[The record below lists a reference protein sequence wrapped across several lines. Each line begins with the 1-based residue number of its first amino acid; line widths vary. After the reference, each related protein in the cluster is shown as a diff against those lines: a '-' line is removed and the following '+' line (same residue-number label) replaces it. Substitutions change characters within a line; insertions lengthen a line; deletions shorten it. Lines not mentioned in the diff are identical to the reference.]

1 MTEPLATKT
10 AIFDVAVIG
19 AGVVGCAMA
28 RRFALEGARVVL
40 LEKSTD
46 ILSGASKGNS
56 AILHTG
62 FDAPPGSIELA
73 CMQEGYREYRDIHA
87 RLNLPL
93 LETGALVAAWSDE
106 DLARLPAIVE
116 QAHGNGVDDVR
127 QVGRDEVLAL
137 EPQLAGNVLGAVR
150 VPGEHLVDPWSAP
163 LAYLQQA
170 LAHGAEACFDV
181 EVLDGAF
188 DGGEWVLHTR
198 RGDLRAR
205 QVINCAG
212 LFGDQLEQRLLGAA
226 SFAIHPRKGQFVVF
240 DKAAA
245 ALLRHILLPVPN
257 ERTKGVVFTRTVFGN
272 LLAGPTAEEQ
282 DDREQARVDSDTL
295 QRLIDA
301 AVERIPGLRGMPVTA
316 TYAGLRPA
324 SEKKEYRIRRVDGR
338 NWISV
343 GGIRSTGLTAALG
356 IARHVYRLYQGERF
370 HEAVREPLWPQVP
383 NLAEHLPRDWQRP
396 GYDEIVCHCEMVTR
410 REILAA
416 LEGPLPAGDFGGLK
430 RRTRA
435 CMGRC
440 QGFYCN
446 ARVAELSAG
455 RLAQPL
461 ATGSCHE
468 HH

>member
-1 MTEPLATKT
+1 MPQLRRGGLVEDHELAL
-10 AIFDVAVIG
+10 ARMDG
-19 AGVVGCAMA
+19 EA
-28 RRFALEGARVVL
+28 RRAEQALFQLVTEESGAVDYLARVQ
-40 LEKSTD
+40 
-46 ILSGASKGNS
+46 I
-56 AILHTG
+56 
-62 FDAPPGSIELA
+62 
-73 CMQEGYREYRDIHA
+73 
-87 RLNLPL
+87 
-93 LETGALVAAWSDE
+93 
-106 DLARLPAIVE
+106 
-116 QAHGNGVDDVR
+116 
-127 QVGRDEVLAL
+127 
-137 EPQLAGNVLGAVR
+137 
-150 VPGEHLVDPWSAP
+150 
-163 LAYLQQA
+163 
-170 LAHGAEACFDV
+170 
-181 EVLDGAF
+181 
-188 DGGEWVLHTR
+188 
-198 RGDLRAR
+198 
-205 QVINCAG
+205 
-212 LFGDQLEQRLLGAA
+212 
-226 SFAIHPRKGQFVVF
+226 
-240 DKAAA
+240 AA

-324 SEKKEYRIRRVDGR
+324 SEKKEYRIRQVDGH